1 MRLIGST
8 RFVDAWAI
16 LSILWATLC
25 VAAYAPTG
33 ECAQFGIVVCDVMT
47 PIAAL
52 LILGGCAVRI
62 IRGFCT
68 SAA

>member
-1 MRLIGST
+1 MSLIGST
-8 RFVDAWAI
+8 RFVDVWAI
-16 LSILWATLC
+16 LSILWATIC

-33 ECAQFGIVVCDVMT
+33 ECVQFGIVVCDVMT
-47 PIAAL
+47 PIAAM

-62 IRGFCT
+62 FRGFT